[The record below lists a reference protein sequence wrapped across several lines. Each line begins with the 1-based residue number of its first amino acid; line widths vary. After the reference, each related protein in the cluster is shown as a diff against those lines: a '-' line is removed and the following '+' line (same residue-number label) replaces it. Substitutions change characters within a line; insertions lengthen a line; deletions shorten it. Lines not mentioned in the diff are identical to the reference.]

1 MNPERLQLFFDMS
14 MSLLVTADGTTGRFI
29 DLNPAW
35 ETTLGWTLDELRSRP
50 FVEFCHP
57 DDVAPTNAIVADM
70 IERGL
75 PAVNFEN
82 RYQHKAGHWVW
93 LSWVGLVS
101 DGMFVSAARDI
112 TEYKLTLQALEQAND
127 ELRQFG
133 YAASHDLREP
143 LRTIQGHISH
153 IDATAL
159 APQNRQSFEYVLNA
173 VERMKDMLDA
183 ILAYSHVEAEGSS
196 LVYESVEV
204 ALAYAQDVLAAAI
217 EESDARIEHTGVW
230 PTLVM
235 DVNQIAAVFQNLLGN
250 AIKYRRPGV
259 RPKIIVASTR
269 GHSGWRFEV
278 RDNGV
283 GFDGERAGRAFQ
295 IFQRLHRRSLYD
307 GMGVGLALVKRIVQ
321 RHGGEVGIESEPGVG
336 TTAWFWLPET
346 RGVLP

>member
-1 MNPERLQLFFDMS
+1 M
-14 MSLLVTADGTTGRFI
+14 
-29 DLNPAW
+29 
-35 ETTLGWTLDELRSRP
+35 
-50 FVEFCHP
+50 
-57 DDVAPTNAIVADM
+57 
-70 IERGL
+70 
-75 PAVNFEN
+75 
-82 RYQHKAGHWVW
+82 
-93 LSWVGLVS
+93 
-101 DGMFVSAARDI
+101 
-112 TEYKLTLQALEQAND
+112 
-127 ELRQFG
+127 
-133 YAASHDLREP
+133 
-143 LRTIQGHISH
+143 
-153 IDATAL
+153 
-159 APQNRQSFEYVLNA
+159 
-173 VERMKDMLDA
+173 
-183 ILAYSHVEAEGSS
+183 
-196 LVYESVEV
+196 EV